1 MSKKIIF
8 GIILLISVV
17 LTVYG
22 YIVLPDVVAIQ
33 LDIKGNVSN
42 TESKILSLGISFALS
57 VIGAVFYYF
66 SDEKGI
72 KFLSLSIIG
81 IVISIITIL
90 FNI

>member
-42 TESKILSLGISFALS
+42 TEPKILSLGISFALS